1 MSSIVDRL
9 FDLSVELLKNR
20 QRKRRILLDKHIDPM
35 MCVFHELHEKNA
47 RMLQDARETLR
58 VDVDIKSVIRLI
70 LELES
75 ASMLAYG
82 HRSRLLE
89 AAISVQKN
97 DTVLGLV
104 YALYSYTSASRLVP
118 KVDEVGPNSQGCE
131 KEASSFLEQLRAD
144 QFVEL
149 ARQNYM
155 MMLAC
160 TLRSRSLKAESPR
173 AVTINSRVD
182 VDRTICILQEKHSS
196 VMREYSKLRC
206 ELTGT

>member
-1 MSSIVDRL
+1 MMSSIVDQL
-9 FDLSVELLKNR
+9 IDLCVELLKNR

-58 VDVDIKSVIRLI
+58 GDVDIKSVIRLI

-104 YALYSYTSASRLVP
+104 YALYSYIDASKLAIEGDKSTSGSQDSGKEGHDLIEMLERDQILEAVRL
-118 KVDEVGPNSQGCE
+118 NIQWC
-131 KEASSFLEQLRAD
+131 
-144 QFVEL
+144 L
-149 ARQNYM
+149 A
-155 MMLAC
+155 L
-160 TLRSRSLKAESPR
+160 TLRNRSIQAQSIDAAR
-173 AVTINSRVD
+173 INSRVD
-182 VDRTICILQEKHSS
+182 VDRTICILQ
-196 VMREYSKLRC
+196 
-206 ELTGT
+206 